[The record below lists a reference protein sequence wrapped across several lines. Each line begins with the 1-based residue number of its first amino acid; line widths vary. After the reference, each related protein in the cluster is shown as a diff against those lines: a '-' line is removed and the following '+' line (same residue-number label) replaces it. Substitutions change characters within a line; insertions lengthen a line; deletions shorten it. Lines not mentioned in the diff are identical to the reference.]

1 MAGKNAI
8 DDDKDPMALDD
19 GAIDGA
25 VGDLRGVLKKDAGD
39 EPAGNNE
46 SVDSMG
52 GAAAFGSEFGADFAD
67 DEPSSAVADPFD
79 LGATPDVDAGEN
91 LDAAG
96 FGGDFDAAPDLGAG
110 GLDAGGLGT
119 GGPGAGGMAGGFGSD
134 AGLGQD
140 FGAAAAPAAG
150 PKLGASGTQS
160 RVDLVLGIPIDVQI
174 ILGSSRMAVSS
185 LMDLSEGA
193 TIALDRKIGEPVEI
207 VVNGK
212 LIGRGEITVLESDET
227 RFAVRIIE
235 VVGATQKKSD

>member
-1 MAGKNAI
+1 MAGKNAQ
-8 DDDKDPMALDD
+8 DDDNDPVALDD

-25 VGDLRGVLKKDAGD
+25 VGDLRGVLKKDAGN

-52 GAAAFGSEFGADFAD
+52 GAAAFGSDFGADIAD
-67 DEPSSAVADPFD
+67 DEPSTAVADPFD
-79 LGATPDVDAGEN
+79 LGATSDFDASAELGGAPN
-91 LDAAG
+91 LDAPE

-110 GLDAGGLGT
+110 GLGS
-119 GGPGAGGMAGGFGSD
+119 GFGSD

-140 FGAAAAPAAG
+140 FGATAAPATSA
-150 PKLGASGTQS
+150 KLGASGTQS

-207 VVNGK
+207 MVNGK